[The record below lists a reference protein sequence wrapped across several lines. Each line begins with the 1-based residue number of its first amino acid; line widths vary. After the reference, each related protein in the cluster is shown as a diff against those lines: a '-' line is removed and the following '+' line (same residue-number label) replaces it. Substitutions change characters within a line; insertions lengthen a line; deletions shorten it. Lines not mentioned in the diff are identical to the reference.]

1 MTNAPYNNSSP
12 RNRGSAKSAVLG
24 LILVAGIAGGALWYV
39 SQKSEDS
46 SGTHVRTS
54 DVTKA
59 ALSNFDVTTTAS
71 GELQALDQI
80 EVRSTLESQATIVE
94 IIDEGTTV
102 KKGEVLC
109 KLNTDNLETELDT
122 EEADLESSQAAL
134 FAAENA
140 YQIQVTEN
148 ESAIRDAELKLRLAE
163 LTLQQWESGDRVMKL
178 QELDLN
184 IDEANRELAR
194 LEAKHEKNVGLL
206 AEGFISKDQYDQDEL
221 ALVKARARVKT
232 VELQKQSY
240 IEYTQKKDRE
250 QMESDVAQAQAQLEN
265 VKAQNEIKLA
275 DKAADRASANRR
287 VVRDQARVDKLKQQ
301 IEASTVTA
309 PSDGM
314 AIYGTTIMQ
323 SRNRWSSDGP
333 LMIGQSV
340 YPNQLLFSLPD
351 TSKLVAEVRVHE
363 SLAGRIRKGIRAN
376 LKVDALPG
384 IVLTGSVREIGVLAE
399 SGNWRDPN
407 LREYTV
413 KILLDD
419 NEHTDE
425 LKPSMRCEASLLLD
439 TVNNALAVPVAAIFN
454 DGPVRYVF
462 KPRGAYYERVPIKTG
477 RFSETYAEI
486 LAGIESGDDVLLR
499 QPTAGEIID
508 EDWDKAELELVGL
521 TLDDEGNPTRP
532 MPAGMPGGAQPA
544 AFQQGGQAQPQ
555 TGGQQSGDRPQRGS
569 RGGQRG
575 DNTQG
580 HNDTNAKPDE
590 SAEVTADTTPDTTEP
605 AEETAE
611 SAATETV
618 PAEGET
624 AQAKPEGE

>member
-1 MTNAPYNNSSP
+1 MTNPARIRSSA

-24 LILVAGIAGGALWYV
+24 LILVAGVAGGGWWYV
-39 SQKSEDS
+39 TQKHDAG
-46 SGTHVRTS
+46 SGSAVRTS

-59 ALSNFDVTTTAS
+59 ALSSFDVTTTAS

-80 EVRSTLESQATIVE
+80 EVRSTLEQQATIVE
-94 IIDEGTTV
+94 IIEEGTTV
-102 KKGEVLC
+102 KKGDVLC
-109 KLNTDNLETELDT
+109 VLNTDNLTTELDT

-148 ESAIRDAELKLRLAE
+148 ESAVRDAELKLRLAQ

-194 LEAKHEKNVGLL
+194 LEAKFEKNVGLL

-240 IEYTQKKDRE
+240 IEYEQKKDRE

-275 DKAADRASANRR
+275 DKAADRAQQNRR

-301 IEASTVTA
+301 IEASTILA

-314 AIYGTTIMQ
+314 AIYGTTIQQ

-363 SLAGRIRKGIRAN
+363 SLAGRIQKGIRAN
-376 LKVDALPG
+376 VTVDALPG
-384 IVLTGSVREIGVLAE
+384 VSLTGTVREIGVLAE

-413 KILLDD
+413 KILLDA
-419 NEHTDE
+419 NEHTQS

-439 TVNNALAVPVAAIFN
+439 TVNDALTIPVAAIFN
-454 DGPVRYVF
+454 DGPVRFVY
-462 KPRGAYYERVPIKTG
+462 KPRGGYYERIPIKTG
-477 RFSETYAEI
+477 RFSESYAEV
-486 LAGIESGDDVLLR
+486 LAGIEAGDDVLLR

-508 EDWDKAELELVGL
+508 KDWDKAELELVGL
-521 TLDDEGNPTRP
+521 TLDEDGNPTRP
-532 MPAGMPGGAQPA
+532 MPEGMNGGAQPA
-544 AFQQGGQAQPQ
+544 SFQQGGQDAG
-555 TGGQQSGDRPQRGS
+555 TRPQRGNRPS
-569 RGGQRG
+569 GQRG
-575 DNTQG
+575 GNRQGNADTEPKAPAETETADNA
-580 HNDTNAKPDE
+580 AKPSGD
-590 SAEVTADTTPDTTEP
+590 STDAPAEDVAATTTTPSTTPE
-605 AEETAE
+605 
-611 SAATETV
+611 
-618 PAEGET
+618 
-624 AQAKPEGE
+624 QAKPEID

>member
-1 MTNAPYNNSSP
+1 MSNAFRTQPSA
-12 RNRGSAKSAVLG
+12 RNRGSAKATILG
-24 LILVAGIAGGALWYV
+24 LILVAGVAGGGWWYI
-39 SQKSEDS
+39 SQKDDS
-46 SGTHVRTS
+46 SNATGVRTS
-54 DVTKA
+54 DITKA
-59 ALSNFDVTTTAS
+59 SLSSFDVTTTAS

-80 EVRSTLESQATIVE
+80 EVRSTLETQATIVE

-102 KKGEVLC
+102 KKGDVLC
-109 KLNTDNLETELDT
+109 VLNTDNLETELDT

-148 ESAIRDAELKLRLAE
+148 ESAIRDAELKLRLAQ

-184 IDEANRELAR
+184 IDEANRELSR
-194 LEAKHEKNVGLL
+194 LEAKFEKNVSLL
-206 AEGFISKDQYDQDEL
+206 AEGYISKDQYDQDEL

-232 VELQKQSY
+232 VELQKESY
-240 IEYTQKKDRE
+240 IEYEQKKDRE
-250 QMESDVAQAQAQLEN
+250 QMESDVAQAEAQLEN

-301 IEASTVTA
+301 IAASTITA

-323 SRNRWSSDGP
+323 SRNRWSSEGP

-363 SLAGRIRKGIRAN
+363 SLAGRIHKGIRAN
-376 LKVDALPG
+376 VKVDALPG
-384 IVLTGSVREIGVLAE
+384 IALAGTVREIGVLAE

-413 KILLDD
+413 KILLDN
-419 NEHTDE
+419 NEHTE
-425 LKPSMRCEASLLLD
+425 SLKPSMRCEASLLLD
-439 TVNNALAVPVAAIFN
+439 TVSNTLAVPVAAIFN
-454 DGPVRYVF
+454 DGPVRFVY
-462 KPRGAYYERVPIKTG
+462 KPKGSYYERVPVKTG

-486 LAGIESGDDVLLR
+486 IAGIQTGDDVLLR
-499 QPTAGEIID
+499 QPTAGEIIGK
-508 EDWDKAELELVGL
+508 DWNKAELELVGL
-521 TLDDEGNPTRP
+521 TLDEEGNPIRP
-532 MPAGMPGGAQPA
+532 MPAGMPSGAQPA
-544 AFQQGGQAQPQ
+544 AFKQGGQTGAQ
-555 TGGQQSGDRPQRGS
+555 GSSERGS
-569 RGGQRG
+569 RPSGQKRG
-575 DNTQG
+575 ENRQG
-580 HNDTNAKPDE
+580 NKDTD
-590 SAEVTADTTPDTTEP
+590 SAPAHSTEAAADTTPETTPDSTDNP
-605 AEETAE
+605 AETVTE
-611 SAATETV
+611 AAAPQPK
-618 PAEGET
+618 PAET
-624 AQAKPEGE
+624 EGE

>member
-1 MTNAPYNNSSP
+1 MTNAPTNRFP
-12 RNRGSAKSAVLG
+12 ARNRGSAKSAILG
-24 LILVAGIAGGALWYV
+24 LILVAGVAGGGWWYFT
-39 SQKSEDS
+39 QKEDS
-46 SGTHVRTS
+46 GSATSVRTS
-54 DVTKA
+54 DITKA
-59 ALSNFDVTTTAS
+59 ALTSFDVTTTAS

-80 EVRSTLESQATIVE
+80 EVRSTLEQQATIVE
-94 IIDEGTTV
+94 IIEEGTTV
-102 KKGEVLC
+102 KKGDVLC
-109 KLNTDNLETELDT
+109 VLNTDNLKTELDT

-148 ESAIRDAELKLRLAE
+148 ESAIRDAELKLRLAQ
-163 LTLQQWESGDRVMKL
+163 LTLDQWESGDRVMKL

-194 LEAKHEKNVGLL
+194 LEAKFEKNVGLL

-232 VELQKQSY
+232 VELQKESY
-240 IEYTQKKDRE
+240 IEYEQKKDRE
-250 QMESDVAQAQAQLEN
+250 QMESDVAQAEAQLEN

-275 DKAADRASANRR
+275 DKAADRAQQNRR

-301 IEASTVTA
+301 IEASTILA
-309 PSDGM
+309 PSEGM

-323 SRNRWSSDGP
+323 SRNRWSSEGP

-363 SLAGRIRKGIRAN
+363 SLAGRIRKGIRATI
-376 LKVDALPG
+376 KVDALPG
-384 IVLTGSVREIGVLAE
+384 IALSGVVREIGVLAE

-413 KILLDD
+413 KILLDS
-419 NEHTDE
+419 NGHTDS

-439 TVNNALAVPVAAIFN
+439 TVSDSLAVPVAAIFN
-454 DGPVRYVF
+454 EGPVRFVY
-462 KPRGAYYERVPIKTG
+462 KPKGSYYERVPIQTG

-486 LAGIESGDDVLLR
+486 VAGLDAGDDVLLR

-508 EDWDKAELELVGL
+508 RPWNKPELELVGL
-521 TLDDEGNPTRP
+521 TLDDDGNPVRP
-532 MPAGMPGGAQPA
+532 MPKGMTGGAQPA
-544 AFQQGGQAQPQ
+544 AFQQGGQDQPQ
-555 TGGQQSGDRPQRGS
+555 TGSKDSGQRQQRGS
-569 RGGQRG
+569 RGAGQNR
-575 DNTQG
+575 QG
-580 HNDTNAKPDE
+580 NKDEAARKPAATE
-590 SAEVTADTTPDTTEP
+590 TAADTTPDAAPQEP
-605 AEETAE
+605 SESTSEIAAETNAPTSE
-611 SAATETV
+611 
-618 PAEGET
+618 
-624 AQAKPEGE
+624 AQPIKPESE

>member
-1 MTNAPYNNSSP
+1 MTQASSNLTSP
-12 RNRGSAKSAVLG
+12 RNRGSAKSTILG
-24 LILVAGIAGGALWYV
+24 LILVAGVAGGGWWYFT
-39 SQKSEDS
+39 QRGDS
-46 SGTHVRTS
+46 GSASAVRTS
-54 DVTKA
+54 DITKA

-80 EVRSTLESQATIVE
+80 EVRSTLEQQATIVN
-94 IIDEGTTV
+94 IIEEGTTV

-109 KLNTDNLETELDT
+109 VLNTDNLETELDT

-148 ESAIRDAELKLRLAE
+148 ESAIRDAELKLRLAQ
-163 LTLQQWESGDRVMKL
+163 LTLQQWDSGDRVMKL

-184 IDEANRELAR
+184 IDEANRELTR
-194 LEAKHEKNVGLL
+194 FEAKFEKNVGLL

-240 IEYTQKKDRE
+240 IDYEQKKDRE

-275 DKAADRASANRR
+275 DKSADRASANRR

-301 IEASTVTA
+301 IAASTITA

-323 SRNRWSSDGP
+323 SRNRWSSEGP

-363 SLAGRIRKGIRAN
+363 SLAGRIHKGIRAN
-376 LKVDALPG
+376 VKVDALPG
-384 IVLTGSVREIGVLAE
+384 VALTGTVREIGVLAE

-413 KILLDD
+413 KILLDN
-419 NEHTDE
+419 NEHTDS

-439 TVNNALAVPVAAIFN
+439 TVSNALAVPVAAIFN
-454 DGPVRYVF
+454 DGPVRYVY
-462 KPRGAYYERVPIKTG
+462 KPKGAYFERIPIQTG

-486 LAGIESGDDVLLR
+486 LAGIEQGDDVLLR

-508 EDWDKAELELVGL
+508 KDWNQAELELVGL
-521 TLDDEGNPTRP
+521 TLDEEGNPVRP
-532 MPAGMPGGAQPA
+532 MPAGMNGGAQPA

-555 TGGQQSGDRPQRGS
+555 MGGKDGLGQRPQRGN
-569 RGGQRG
+569 RQGGATG
-575 DNTQG
+575 ENHQG
-580 HNDTNAKPDE
+580 SK
-590 SAEVTADTTPDTTEP
+590 ADSPAVDSTTETT
-605 AEETAE
+605 ATTTDETNEPE
-611 SAATETV
+611 SETV
-618 PAEGET
+618 TESPVPADKPQETKSEGE
-624 AQAKPEGE
+624 